1 MTRKLMMIARLLM
14 KIATLMMMLVKLRNW
29 YCVGRAQVMRR
40 ISAFKVTE
48 DIDPYFVIQT
58 IIMVRIIII
67 IVIIIMVRMRI
78 IMVVVMIIIIGH

>member
-67 IVIIIMVRMRI
+67 VITIMVRMRI
-78 IMVVVMIIIIGH
+78 IMVVVMITIIGH

>member
-67 IVIIIMVRMRI
+67 VIMVKMKF
-78 IMVVVMIIIIGH
+78 IMVIIIGH

>member
-67 IVIIIMVRMRI
+67 VITIMVRMRI

>member
-67 IVIIIMVRMRI
+67 IVVIMVRMRI

>member
-58 IIMVRIIII
+58 IIKI
-67 IVIIIMVRMRI
+67 IVITIMVRMRI

>member
-67 IVIIIMVRMRI
+67 IVIIMVRMRI

>member
-48 DIDPYFVIQT
+48 DIDPYFVIQA

-67 IVIIIMVRMRI
+67 IVIIMVRMRI